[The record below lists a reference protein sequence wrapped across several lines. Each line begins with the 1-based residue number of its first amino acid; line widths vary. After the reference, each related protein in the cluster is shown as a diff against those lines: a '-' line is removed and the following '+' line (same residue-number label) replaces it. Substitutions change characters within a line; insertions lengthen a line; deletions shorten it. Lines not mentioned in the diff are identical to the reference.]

1 MFCAARLLCIVVEM
15 RIYMTRSTIRE
26 HIFKILFRTEFY
38 DNSEEFKQQVEYY
51 LDELH
56 DTKEEN
62 ISYIREKTIAVADRL
77 AEIDEIIN
85 THSEGWS
92 TNRLGK
98 AELAIMRLA
107 VYEIKFDDEIPN
119 SVAINEA
126 VELSKKY
133 GGDNSSSFVNGV
145 LAKIIK

>member
-1 MFCAARLLCIVVEM
+1 
-15 RIYMTRSTIRE
+15 MTRSTIRE

-51 LDELH
+51 LNELG

-62 ISYIREKTIAVADRL
+62 ISYIREKTLDVADRL
-77 AEIDEIIN
+77 GEIDEIIN

>member
-1 MFCAARLLCIVVEM
+1 
-15 RIYMTRSTIRE
+15 MTRSTIRE

-51 LDELH
+51 LDELG

-62 ISYIREKTIAVADRL
+62 ISYIREKTLDVADRL
-77 AEIDEIIN
+77 GEIDEIIN
-85 THSEGWS
+85 TYSEGWS